1 MRTRVKLRRAVLLA
15 IVVLSSITLAATG
28 SRGATPPAPA
38 GLPLYQFIDS
48 GTGPLPWNAQSLEG
62 SIDRTKMIGAPHA
75 ASDATEGV
83 LAYRTNH
90 EQLAILTET
99 STGTKSWTNFS
110 TPKNSLPTPTADPIP
125 FFDPAGNVDLLYV
138 DDVDHVILLSP
149 NDPVTP
155 LWRHLHAQGAWRAFV
170 ATDLSTL
177 SGTTA
182 ANGLPS
188 ILVSGFSATVAYR
201 TTKSAIEIMQFGWS
215 SGHPVP
221 FMTAAPGSVTVTAPP
236 PPPTTT
242 TTKPVTTTT
251 KPVTTTTKPVT
262 TTTKPIT
269 TTTLPGGTTTTTKPV
284 TTTTKPVTTTTKP
297 VTTTTLPASS
307 VAVASDPIVI
317 PGPVA
322 TFVTTSNVGDLLVY
336 TNNGATLNSWSVLD
350 VSTLTLAPKVAGT
363 LAMAYD
369 ASSVDIAALSSNGNV
384 ELFASPITSTPT
396 TTTTFTALATSV
408 MSAPVWSA
416 TNVTS
421 VAAGAPPLSGS
432 IFVSATPSQVTIDGQ
447 AANWGDLFSFTN
459 TPGSPTWTSTD
470 VSATGGSAART
481 VGDAVTGIQVGTT
494 LTLYAAGVNSPPP
507 QGVGVYAIPSAKW
520 TQAISDGWPIVS
532 ETGGLGTQSSPWVG
546 FTSTSTVANSP
557 DFLMGQ
563 SIYNSHKR
571 VTWLSFWTVSG
582 PLKAEPKTTTN
593 YYNHGFAAGA
603 WVAQQIDQYRSLGVG
618 LKPDWVIFDPEGYP
632 DNHSGL
638 DAPGGSSK
646 ATLAKYATYWSAMLK
661 GWANGVASVDP
672 TLNAGVYA
680 SQSEYRNYNLVTQ
693 SMPVFV
699 AVAFGN
705 GGPIPIGGATG
716 SNIRGYISFS
726 ASCTPTSTLASE
738 EATLLNP
745 PWSGQFNT
753 LQFNAGVYCPP
764 AAP

>member
-1 MRTRVKLRRAVLLA
+1 MKLRRVVLLVT
-15 IVVLSSITLAATG
+15 VVLASTTLAASG
-28 SRGATPPAPA
+28 SRGATTLAAPA
-38 GLPLYQFIDS
+38 GLPIYQFVNS
-48 GTGPLPWNAQSLEG
+48 GTGPLPWNAVSLE
-62 SIDRTKMIGAPHA
+62 SKIDRTTMIGAPHA

-90 EQLAILTET
+90 GQLALYTQT
-99 STGTKSWTNFS
+99 SSGVTTWTNLS
-110 TPKNSLPTPTADPIP
+110 TPQNSLPPPTSDPIP
-125 FFDPAGNVDLLYV
+125 FFDPNGNVDLLYV
-138 DDVDHVILLSP
+138 DDVSHVILLSR
-149 NDPVTP
+149 NEPVSP
-155 LWRHLHAQGAWRAFV
+155 LWRHLHGQGAWRPYV
-170 ATDLSTL
+170 ATDLSAL
-177 SGTTA
+177 SGVTA

-188 ILVSGFSATVAYR
+188 ILVNGLGATVAFR
-201 TTKSAIEIMQFGWS
+201 TTKSTIEVLQVGWAV
-215 SGHPVP
+215 GHPVP
-221 FMTAAPGSVTVTAPP
+221 FMTSVPGSATVTAQA

-262 TTTKPIT
+262 TTTKP
-269 TTTLPGGTTTTTKPV
+269 V
-284 TTTTKPVTTTTKP
+284 TTTTKPPTTTTTTP

-322 TFVTTSNVGDLLVY
+322 SFVTTSNIGDLLVY
-336 TNNGATLNSWSVLD
+336 TDTGTTLNSWSVLD

-363 LAMAYD
+363 LAMGYD
-369 ASSVDIAALSSNGNV
+369 ASGVDIAALTSSGNV
-384 ELFASPITSTPT
+384 ELFASPITSSPNPLTGHAVT
-396 TTTTFTALATSV
+396 E
-408 MSAPVWSA
+408 PVWSA
-416 TNVTS
+416 VNVTG
-421 VAAGAPPLSGS
+421 AATGAPPLSGS
-432 IFVSATPSQVTIDGQ
+432 IFVSVTPSSTSIDGQ
-447 AANWGDLFSFTN
+447 AANWGDLFSLTSA
-459 TPGSPTWTSTD
+459 PESSTWSVTD
-470 VSATGGSAART
+470 VSATGGSSART
-481 VGDAVTGIQVGTT
+481 VADAVTGIQVGST

-507 QGVGVYAIPSAKW
+507 QGVGVYAIPSSKW
-520 TQAISDGWPIVS
+520 GQAITDGWPIVS

-546 FTSTSTVANSP
+546 FTSTTSVANSP

-582 PLKAEPKTTTN
+582 PLKGQPQTTSN

-603 WVAQQIDQYRSLGVG
+603 WVATQIDQYRSLGVG

-638 DAPGGSSK
+638 DAPAGSSS

-661 GWANGVASVDP
+661 GWVSGMASVDP
-672 TLNAGVYA
+672 SLNAGVYA
-680 SQSEYRNYNLVTQ
+680 SQSEYRNYNLVTL

-705 GGPIPIGGATG
+705 GGPTPIGGATG
-716 SNIRGYISFS
+716 SNIRGYISF
-726 ASCTPTSTLASE
+726 AAACTPTSTLAAE
-738 EATLLNP
+738 ESTLLNP

-753 LQFNAGVYCPP
+753 LQFNAGVYC
-764 AAP
+764 APTAP

>member
-1 MRTRVKLRRAVLLA
+1 MLVAT
-15 IVVLSSITLAATG
+15 VVLASITLAATG
-28 SRGATPPAPA
+28 SRALTSPVAPA
-38 GLPLYQFIDS
+38 GLPIYQFIDS
-48 GTGPLPWNAQSLEG
+48 GTGPLPWNALSLEG
-62 SIDRTKMIGAPHA
+62 SIDHTKMLGAPHA

-83 LAYRTNH
+83 LAYRTNLD
-90 EQLAILTET
+90 QLALFTQT
-99 STGTKSWTNFS
+99 SSGTKSWTNLS
-110 TPKNSLPTPTADPIP
+110 TPKNSLPAPTADPIP
-125 FFDPAGNVDLLYV
+125 FFDPSGNVDLLYV
-138 DDVDHVILLSP
+138 NDVAHVILLSL

-155 LWRHLHAQGAWRAFV
+155 LWRHLHDQGAWRPYV
-170 ATDLSTL
+170 ATDLSAL
-177 SGTTA
+177 SGAVA
-182 ANGLPS
+182 ANGLAS
-188 ILVSGFSATVAYR
+188 ILVNGLSATIAFR
-201 TTKSAIEIMQFGWS
+201 TTKSTIEVLQVGWS
-215 SGHPVP
+215 AGDPVP
-221 FMTAAPGSVTVTAPP
+221 FMTSTPGSVTVKAPP

-262 TTTKPIT
+262 TTTKPVT
-269 TTTLPGGTTTTTKPV
+269 TTTKAGGTTTTTKPV
-284 TTTTKPVTTTTKP
+284 TTTTKPVTTTT
-297 VTTTTLPASS
+297 LPTSS

-317 PGPVA
+317 PGPVT

-336 TNNGATLNSWSVLD
+336 TNTGTSLNSWSVLD
-350 VSTLTLAPKVAGT
+350 VSTLTQAPKVAGT

-384 ELFASPITSTPT
+384 ELFASPNTFNSTALT
-396 TTTTFTALATSV
+396 TTV
-408 MSAPVWSA
+408 MNAPAWSA

-421 VAAGAPPLSGS
+421 VATGAPPLSGS
-432 IFVSATPSQVTIDGQ
+432 IFVSATPSEITIDGQ

-459 TPGSPTWTSTD
+459 APYSPTWTSTD

-481 VGDAVTGIQVGTT
+481 VGGAVTGIQVGTT

-520 TQAISDGWPIVS
+520 GQAINDGWPIVS
-532 ETGGLGTQSSPWVG
+532 ETGGLGTQKSPWVG
-546 FTSTSTVANSP
+546 FTSTSSVANSP

-582 PLKAEPKTTTN
+582 PLKAAPKTTTN

-603 WVAQQIDQYRSLGVG
+603 WVAAQIDQYRSLGVG

-638 DAPGGSSK
+638 DAPGGSSS
-646 ATLAKYATYWSAMLK
+646 ATLAKYATYWSAMLM
-661 GWANGVASVDP
+661 GWTNGIASVDP
-672 TLNAGVYA
+672 SLNAGVYA

-693 SMPVFV
+693 SLPVFV

-726 ASCTPTSTLASE
+726 ASCTPSSTLASE

-764 AAP
+764 AQP